1 MQTFFLS
8 LKKLDEILLRQII
21 FRFVF
26 ASIAQL
32 AEHAP
37 RKRKVAS
44 SILAGGYLN
53 RYKGRW
59 SRGMILRSGRRGR
72 GFDSRTA
79 PSLLV
84 FYFLHPAFIF
94 PAHDHTGKLP
104 QCSPRQIRNVA
115 E

>member
-8 LKKLDEILLRQII
+8 LKKLGEILLRQII

-84 FYFLHPAFIF
+84 FIFIF
-94 PAHDHTGKLP
+94 CIERLFFPLMTIRG
-104 QCSPRQIRNVA
+104 SFRNVLHGKYA
-115 E
+115 M